1 MSEFSSCATNSITG
15 NGSMKAVADISEKV
29 QKAKKKIRIF
39 VFNMDRK
46 SSVKVQVHLPQMEQK
61 NP

>member
-29 QKAKKKIRIF
+29 QKAKKNQDIC
-39 VFNMDRK
+39 
-46 SSVKVQVHLPQMEQK
+46 VQYG
-61 NP
+61 

>member
-29 QKAKKKIRIF
+29 QKAKKIRIF